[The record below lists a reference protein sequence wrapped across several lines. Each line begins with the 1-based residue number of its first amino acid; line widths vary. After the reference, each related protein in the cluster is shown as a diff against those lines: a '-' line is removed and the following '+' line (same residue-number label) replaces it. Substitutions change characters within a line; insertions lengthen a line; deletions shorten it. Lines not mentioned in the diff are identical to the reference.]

1 MTEEPKDPKGG
12 ADEAATLEGRLRR
25 LEAIMGQ
32 LESDEVDLERAL
44 ALFEEGV
51 ALVREAEAVLSRTEL
66 RVEELLSGGRTRPF
80 QEEEAESEERDR

>member
-1 MTEEPKDPKGG
+1 MTEERKVPAEG
-12 ADEAATLEGRLRR
+12 AGEAATLEGRLRR
-25 LEAIMGQ
+25 LEEIMGQ

-66 RVEELLSGGRTRPF
+66 RVEELLAGGETRPL
-80 QEEEAESEERDR
+80 QEDEADEEAPGR